1 MLLKTDSISINT
13 IQKENAY
20 DPLHNSQQ
28 MMIRV
33 RFSKKLS
40 IKITETSDGSI
51 FLLEVNTE
59 ERCLMFVG
67 KLTTIFKITT
77 NTHFL

>member
-33 RFSKKLS
+33 RFSKLP

-59 ERCLMFVG
+59 ERCFMFVG
-67 KLTTIFKITT
+67 KLITIFKIAT